1 MLRPVYG
8 PVWESH
14 PKSMSHTMKK
24 LKITE
29 LEAEKGDAKMTL
41 VPCIMALTRVVN
53 LDSIQ
58 IRDRLPRVASFIQ
71 NLNYG
76 ATYGDI
82 AGAVTCG
89 IVYAIIRPVAAG
101 SFEVVA
107 FADLVV
113 CNDPLSRSFHNGFDE
128 FRFGG

>member
-41 VPCIMALTRVVN
+41 VPCIMALTP
-53 LDSIQ
+53 L
-58 IRDRLPRVASFIQ
+58 LPRVTSQVRVMTPSHDSLGVPMSQQLIRKLIQ
-71 NLNYG
+71 SKTRLF
-76 ATYGDI
+76 
-82 AGAVTCG
+82 
-89 IVYAIIRPVAAG
+89 R
-101 SFEVVA
+101 
-107 FADLVV
+107 
-113 CNDPLSRSFHNGFDE
+113 PLSLGVKVHVIQFYLFKVHKWAE
-128 FRFGG
+128 ECE

>member
-41 VPCIMALTRVVN
+41 VPCIMALTSVFFELFSTFLGSGVSKN
-53 LDSIQ
+53 L
-58 IRDRLPRVASFIQ
+58 
-71 NLNYG
+71 
-76 ATYGDI
+76 
-82 AGAVTCG
+82 
-89 IVYAIIRPVAAG
+89 
-101 SFEVVA
+101 
-107 FADLVV
+107 
-113 CNDPLSRSFHNGFDE
+113 
-128 FRFGG
+128 FGN

>member
-41 VPCIMALTRVVN
+41 VVPCILALSRTHV
-53 LDSIQ
+53 
-58 IRDRLPRVASFIQ
+58 
-71 NLNYG
+71 
-76 ATYGDI
+76 
-82 AGAVTCG
+82 C
-89 IVYAIIRPVAAG
+89 VAALAASQKRLG
-101 SFEVVA
+101 
-107 FADLVV
+107 LI
-113 CNDPLSRSFHNGFDE
+113 N
-128 FRFGG
+128 